1 MRGFSRPGNGSGGAK
16 AGACSQKRSV
26 GQILSVSGTI
36 RKKSWEMFLRA
47 AAARQDRREM
57 EGWNQAELHIAL
69 VYIGTKSGSDLQLGL
84 IFIAGGR
91 TRARI
96 ARFREH

>member
-1 MRGFSRPGNGSGGAK
+1 
-16 AGACSQKRSV
+16 
-26 GQILSVSGTI
+26 
-36 RKKSWEMFLRA
+36 
-47 AAARQDRREM
+47 M

-69 VYIGTKSGSDLQLGL
+69 VYIRTKSGSDLQLGL